1 MPQLHILSHCPQSKP
16 DYSGH
21 FFRVMT
27 VGHDVLEYLEVPGL
41 QRYSSTRV
49 RCTRARGG
57 ITAPPLQLVVNL
69 KLTRN
74 DGTQSEWP

>member
-27 VGHDVLEYLEVPGL
+27 VGHDVLEYPGTMVLEYPSTLYACARRHHGTAAAAGGQLEV
-41 QRYSSTRV
+41 
-49 RCTRARGG
+49 
-57 ITAPPLQLVVNL
+57 
-69 KLTRN
+69 
-74 DGTQSEWP
+74 DSE